1 MATTVEQPP
10 KIEETTKISEVNA
23 EAKPNAQEPSK
34 NAAEVAG
41 DEVKIEDSMPSL
53 EPSTKV
59 TKEGHEEG
67 KVDADQHGEV
77 GANSRAEKKVKKGME
92 KLGLKPFK
100 GVNQVLIRQQSVF
113 ISIAKPEVYKVGDSY
128 VIFGVPQVRD
138 LKSRGQAEP
147 SMDTSKL
154 RKEVEALTKQV
165 QQADSTEKA
174 SAAAGAGTSTTAVAG
189 SSATVPAT
197 EIGEP
202 DMTGVDEKDVATI
215 MDQVPGA
222 TKAAIVTALKANN
235 GDLVNTIMAMTGS

>member
-1 MATTVEQPP
+1 MATVVEQPP
-10 KIEETTKISEVNA
+10 KLEETTKISEVNA
-23 EAKPNAQEPSK
+23 EEKPKPQEPNK

-53 EPSTKV
+53 EPSAKV
-59 TKEGHEEG
+59 TKEGHVEG
-67 KVDADQHGEV
+67 KVDADQQGEV

-128 VIFGVPQVRD
+128 VVFGVPQVRD

-154 RKEVEALTKQV
+154 RKEVEALTKQA
-165 QQADSTEKA
+165 QQADSTDKSSTAGAGA
-174 SAAAGAGTSTTAVAG
+174 SATTAAAG
-189 SSATVPAT
+189 SSAT

-202 DMTGVDEKDVATI
+202 DMTGVDENDVKTI
-215 MDQVPGA
+215 MDQAPGA
-222 TKAAIVTALKANN
+222 TKAAIVAALKANN
-235 GDLVNTIMAMTGS
+235 GDLVNTIMALTGS